1 MSANL
6 FNNWQAK
13 VVCFVMAVIIWTA
26 LKYHLEPDA
35 FGHIISDTVPTS
47 SK

>member
-1 MSANL
+1 MRANL
-6 FNNWQAK
+6 LNNWQAK

-26 LKYHLEPDA
+26 LKNKLEPGVFDQV
-35 FGHIISDTVPTS
+35 ISGTVPTS